1 MSLITIRGPLGSG
14 SPDIGRLV
22 ANRLHIDYVDREII
36 AEVAARLEREE
47 QDVTEKEMPPSSL
60 FGRIAKALERGYSSE
75 IGVEGAYMPVWQIPL
90 DDTRYLN
97 TLESVIRELA
107 RSQSL
112 VIQGR
117 GSQFI
122 LRDYPRAL
130 HVLVAAPIGVR
141 VKRVM
146 EASKLDHETAKREI
160 ARFDNGIREFI
171 KRYFKADAW
180 DPVYYDLVVN
190 TEHLSFQA
198 AASIVVNT
206 LSFKDGTLG
215 GEGRTG

>member
-1 MSLITIRGPLGSG
+1 MSRITIRGLLGSG
-14 SPDIGRLV
+14 SPEIGRLV

-36 AEVAARLEREE
+36 AEVAARLNRQE
-47 QDVTEKEMPPSSL
+47 QDVTEKEMPSSSL
-60 FGRIAKALERGYSSE
+60 FGRIAKALERGYNSE

-130 HVLVAAPIGVR
+130 HVLVVAPIGVR
-141 VKRVM
+141 IKRVM
-146 EASKLDHETAKREI
+146 EALKLDQETAKREI
-160 ARFDNGIREFI
+160 ARFDNGSREFI
-171 KRYFKADAW
+171 KRYFKADVW

-198 AASIVVNT
+198 AASIVVDA
-206 LSFKDGTLG
+206 LSFKDGTLA
-215 GEGRTG
+215 GESRAG

>member
-1 MSLITIRGPLGSG
+1 MPLITIRGPLGSG
-14 SPDIGRLV
+14 SPEIGRFI
-22 ANRLHIDYVDREII
+22 ADRLHTDYLDREII
-36 AEVAARLEREE
+36 AQVAARLNRQE
-47 QDVTEKEMPPSSL
+47 QEVTEKEMPPSSL

-75 IGVEGAYMPVWQIPL
+75 IGFEGAYLPVWQIPL
-90 DDTRYLN
+90 DDSRYLN

-130 HVLVAAPIGVR
+130 HVLVTAPIELR

-146 EASKLDHETAKREI
+146 ANLKIDQEAAKREI
-160 ARFDNGIREFI
+160 IRFDSGSREFV
-171 KRYFKADAW
+171 KRFFKAEVW
-180 DPVYYDLVVN
+180 DPVHYDVVVN
-190 TEHLSFQA
+190 TEHLAFQA
-198 AASIVVNT
+198 AASIIIHA
-206 LSFKDGTLG
+206 LSFKDPDVT
-215 GEGRTG
+215 RTAD